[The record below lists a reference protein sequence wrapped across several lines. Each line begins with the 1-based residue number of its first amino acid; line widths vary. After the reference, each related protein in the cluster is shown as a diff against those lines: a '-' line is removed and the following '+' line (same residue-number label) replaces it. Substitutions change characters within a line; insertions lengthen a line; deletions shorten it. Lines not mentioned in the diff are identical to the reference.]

1 MEKLKV
7 VTLCS
12 GYDSQCL
19 ALERLKN
26 HYPDFDYE
34 LIAWSEFDPESKQPL
49 HKQPAVIAHN
59 ALFPQWADRNLG
71 DMTKIDWEKVPDFDL
86 LFYSTPCFIAGTSI
100 LTDKGYKPIEEI
112 AEDDMVLTHTNTF
125 RPVLKVGMKPASN
138 IINVRTMMSDGI
150 RCTPNHPFYTRELFR
165 YAHKRI
171 RAFKQPVWKP
181 AGELNKK
188 DYLGIPVNNIS
199 KLPIWGG
206 TILHRGTHWDSVNEL
221 CKVLDKEDFWYVMGR
236 YLGDGWQR
244 YDDTHKAI
252 LIAAYDKGKRS
263 LIQSIENLGW
273 NYTTT
278 SERTCNRVTIYGKE
292 LCEFVNRFGKYAH
305 GKHID
310 EDTINLPKN
319 LLTAFLEGYID
330 SDGCFN
336 QGEYKISTV
345 SRNLAYDITR
355 VVAKCYNR
363 PSRLYV
369 ARRPQKHIIE
379 KRIVN
384 QRDFY
389 IVQWHTDNRKQD
401 KAFYEDGYIWYPI
414 KEIVQTERNEFVYN
428 LEVRS
433 DHSYIANNAIVH
445 NCQSISSAGL
455 QHGFTE
461 GSGTRSSIIWNVRD
475 AVKIKKPKFLCLENV
490 KAMVSKKFKPMFN
503 LWQQE
508 LENLGYTNFAK
519 VLNAKD
525 YGVAQNRERIFLVS
539 IRNDDAQPSY
549 HFPEPFPLQR
559 LLEDYLEPEVDES
572 FYISDEYI
580 QRFQFSDDNE
590 EENCE

>member
-1 MEKLKV
+1 M
-7 VTLCS
+7 
-12 GYDSQCL
+12 
-19 ALERLKN
+19 
-26 HYPDFDYE
+26 
-34 LIAWSEFDPESKQPL
+34 
-49 HKQPAVIAHN
+49 
-59 ALFPQWADRNLG
+59 
-71 DMTKIDWEKVPDFDL
+71 
-86 LFYSTPCFIAGTSI
+86 
-100 LTDKGYKPIEEI
+100 
-112 AEDDMVLTHTNTF
+112 
-125 RPVLKVGMKPASN
+125 
-138 IINVRTMMSDGI
+138 
-150 RCTPNHPFYTRELFR
+150 
-165 YAHKRI
+165 
-171 RAFKQPVWKP
+171 
-181 AGELNKK
+181 
-188 DYLGIPVNNIS
+188 
-199 KLPIWGG
+199 
-206 TILHRGTHWDSVNEL
+206 HRGTHWDSVNEL
-221 CKVLDKEDFWYVMGR
+221 HQVLDKEDFWYVMGR

-263 LIQSIENLGW
+263 LIQVIENLGW
-273 NYTTT
+273 NYTAT

-292 LCEFVNRFGKYAH
+292 LCEFVNRFGKYAY

-369 ARRPQKHIIE
+369 VRRPQQHIIE
-379 KRIVN
+379 KRVVN
-384 QRDFY
+384 QRDSY

-414 KEIVQTERNEFVYN
+414 KDVVQTERDEFVYN
-428 LEVRS
+428 IEVRS

-475 AVKIKKPKFLCLENV
+475 AVKIKKPKYLCLENV

-508 LENLGYTNFAK
+508 LESLGYTNFAK

-539 IRNDDAQPSY
+539 IRNDEVQPSY

-580 QRFQFSDDNE
+580 QRFQFSDDDDE